1 MKDLRVIP
9 KFIMFDGEGKY
20 VRKFIKGIINIIA
33 IININWNK
41 FFIEIIGIK
50 KIAIEKNQ
58 LI

>member
-1 MKDLRVIP
+1 
-9 KFIMFDGEGKY
+9 MFDGEGKY

-33 IININWNK
+33 IINIIEIK
-41 FFIEIIGIK
+41 FFIEINGIK